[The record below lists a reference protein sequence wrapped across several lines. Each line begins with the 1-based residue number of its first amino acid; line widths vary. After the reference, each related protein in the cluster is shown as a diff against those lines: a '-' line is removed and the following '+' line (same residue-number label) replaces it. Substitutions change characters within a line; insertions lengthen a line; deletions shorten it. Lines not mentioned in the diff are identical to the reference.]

1 MKLYIRCSEAK
12 SKIEPGMIVRYDPKW
27 CTPAERKYLH
37 VVKESVLNPVTNEET
52 RFLIETLNSNSFF
65 GHVET
70 VDEEMIEPTGFSV
83 NDFDSVE
90 DIIDNM

>member
-1 MKLYIRCSEAK
+1 
-12 SKIEPGMIVRYDPKW
+12 MIVRYDPKW

-37 VVKESVLNPVTNEET
+37 VVKERVLNPVTNEET